1 MIGAVVLL
9 AGQQQSTFSTGDD
22 NFSKVIEFI
31 DWDKQA
37 KLPPWL
43 CPIEEGSSQGVAIV
57 LGQSLN
63 PDGTAPQVL
72 KDRALLAKQLLDD
85 GRVVKVIVSGGDP
98 AGVGHTEASQL
109 AKVLEDVGINSSAII
124 QEAQATT
131 TAENAWFALRWLP
144 MGTGQLYIVTSDFHM
159 PRATYIFKE
168 TLNYFYKML
177 EDQYRDDPRWTSETK
192 LYPRLNLTQV
202 AAHSFCGTNASLN
215 ADNDPSADVNLQSL
229 RKRAL
234 NELTYLGDAEVAEAM
249 YGEPLNKVMYIWPI
263 QINVTLDPENDANF
277 AEAIAQAMNSASM
290 LCPCV
295 APPEDMAPLVE
306 NPLFLPIP
314 TTFPAGKD
322 ANDWDEVI
330 AECTEPTHA
339 TTMLSVIV

>member
-1 MIGAVVLL
+1 MNLFVHFVCILSTVAS
-9 AGQQQSTFSTGDD
+9 STFLG
-22 NFSKVIEFI
+22 KQLI

-43 CPIEEGSSQGVAIV
+43 CPIEEGSPQGVAIV
-57 LGQSLN
+57 LGQSLQ
-63 PDGTAPQVL
+63 PDGQPSQVL
-72 KDRALLAKQLLDD
+72 KDRALLAKQLIDD
-85 GRVVKVIVSGGDP
+85 GKVGKVIVSGGDP
-98 AGVGHTEASQL
+98 AGVGHTEASEL
-109 AKVLEDVGINSSAII
+109 AKVLEDVGIDSSAII

-144 MGTGQLYIVTSDFHM
+144 MGTGQLYLVTSDFHM

-202 AAHSFCGTNASLN
+202 AAHSFCGTNASRN
-215 ADNDPSADVNLQSL
+215 ADDNQTADVNLQSL

-234 NELTYLGDAEVAEAM
+234 NELTYLGDAEVGQAM

-277 AEAIAQAMNSASM
+277 AEAMAQAMNSAEK
-290 LCPCV
+290 LCRCV
-295 APPEDMAPLVE
+295 APPENVEPLIE
-306 NPLFLPIP
+306 NPLALPIP
-314 TTFPAGKD
+314 ATFPAGKTAD
-322 ANDWDEVI
+322 DWYDVI
-330 AECTEPTHA
+330 KECKGPAIDTLPPT
-339 TTMLSVIV
+339 VV